1 MGGRGGAQ
9 PAAGEWRG
17 FRVEGRVQ
25 GVGFRW
31 WTAREAGEAGIRGWV
46 RNRSDGSVEVWAWGS
61 PGALDGLA
69 ERLRSGPEGARV
81 REVYRVEMDPL
92 DMEPPG
98 AGFEIRG

>member
-1 MGGRGGAQ
+1 MDGWGGLEPG
-9 PAAGEWRG
+9 AGEWRG

-31 WTAREAGEAGIRGWV
+31 WTVREAGKAGIRGWV
-46 RNRSDGSVEVWAWGS
+46 RNLGDGSVEVLAWAPPRVLEQLG
-61 PGALDGLA
+61 
-69 ERLRSGPEGARV
+69 ERLHEGPAGARV
-81 REVYRVEMDPL
+81 LAVRGFEVDPL